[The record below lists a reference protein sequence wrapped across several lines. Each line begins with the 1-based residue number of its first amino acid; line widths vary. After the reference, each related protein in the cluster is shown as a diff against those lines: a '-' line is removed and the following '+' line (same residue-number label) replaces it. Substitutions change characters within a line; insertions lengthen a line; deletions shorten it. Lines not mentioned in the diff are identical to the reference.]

1 MRGPLGDDQKSSP
14 IHQCTQGAGGHARTA
29 QRLAPGLVGYA
40 ELRGPTGKFAMGKIA
55 KKPQPPAVPEEDED
69 PIWGNALADFF
80 GVRALGSLSAAAPAV
95 PEDKPAAVPKKPARK
110 RAAPRG
116 AATVG
121 KGQPPAK

>member
-1 MRGPLGDDQKSSP
+1 MGTTRRAVPYTNAPKVPAD
-14 IHQCTQGAGGHARTA
+14 IARTA
-29 QRLAPGLVGYA
+29 QRLDPGLVGYA

-55 KKPQPPAVPEEDED
+55 KTSLPPAAPEEDED

-110 RAAPRG
+110 RAAPRR
-116 AATVG
+116 AAPVSR
-121 KGQPPAK
+121 GQPPAK

>member
-1 MRGPLGDDQKSSP
+1 M
-14 IHQCTQGAGGHARTA
+14 
-29 QRLAPGLVGYA
+29 
-40 ELRGPTGKFAMGKIA
+40 RGPTGKFAMGKIA
-55 KKPQPPAVPEEDED
+55 KKPQPPAAPAPAPAPEEDED

-95 PEDKPAAVPKKPARK
+95 PEDKTAAVPKKPARK

>member
-1 MRGPLGDDQKSSP
+1 M
-14 IHQCTQGAGGHARTA
+14 
-29 QRLAPGLVGYA
+29 
-40 ELRGPTGKFAMGKIA
+40 RGPTGKFAMGKIA
-55 KKPQPPAVPEEDED
+55 KKPQPPAAPAPAPEEDED

-95 PEDKPAAVPKKPARK
+95 PEDQPAAVPKKPARK

>member
-1 MRGPLGDDQKSSP
+1 
-14 IHQCTQGAGGHARTA
+14 
-29 QRLAPGLVGYA
+29 
-40 ELRGPTGKFAMGKIA
+40 MGKSA
-55 KKPQPPAVPEEDED
+55 KKPQPPAAPAPEEDED

-80 GVRALGSLSAAAPAV
+80 GVGALKSLSAAAPAV

>member
-1 MRGPLGDDQKSSP
+1 
-14 IHQCTQGAGGHARTA
+14 
-29 QRLAPGLVGYA
+29 
-40 ELRGPTGKFAMGKIA
+40 LRGPTGKFAMGKIA